1 MTKTR
6 IVTHNAGFHADD
18 VFGVAT
24 LMLLLG
30 EENVEVFRTR
40 DPQIIASGD
49 YVLDVGDVYDPE
61 HNRFDHHQRG
71 GAAIRENG
79 IPYAAFGLIW
89 KKFGADVAG
98 SAELAEIID
107 AELVQPIDAGDNGVN
122 LFDVVH
128 PSKTR
133 PVLIGSAIALFEPA
147 WGEEREYDSAFKEA
161 VAFAKQFLTNK
172 IRHTKANQLAAEIVK
187 KAYEQS
193 SRKDLVIVE
202 APHPISRALIT
213 NVLSDYPDTL
223 VFVRQHENGTWQAV
237 CVSERDNY
245 FSRRIGM
252 PESWAGKRDAVLV
265 EATGVADAIFAHN
278 GRFMAVAESKEG
290 ALQLAELTLTA
301 NR

>member
-1 MTKTR
+1 MTKIR

-40 DPQIIASGD
+40 DPEIIASGD
-49 YVLDVGDVYDPE
+49 YVLDVGDVYEPE
-61 HNRFDHHQRG
+61 RNRFDHHQRG

-98 SAELAEIID
+98 SAELAEIVD
-107 AELVQPIDAGDNGVN
+107 AELVQSIDAGDNGVN

-128 PSKTR
+128 PSKAR

-147 WGEEREYDSAFKEA
+147 WGEERDYDPAFVEA
-161 VAFAKQFLTNK
+161 VAFAKQFLIHK
-172 IRHTKANQLAAEIVK
+172 IRHTKANQLAADIVQ
-187 KAYEQS
+187 KAYEAAP
-193 SRKDLVIVE
+193 RKELIIVE
-202 APHPISRALIT
+202 APSPISRALIT

-223 VFVRQHENGTWQAV
+223 MFVRQHENGSWQAV

-245 FSRRIGM
+245 FSRRKAL
-252 PESWAGKRDAVLV
+252 PESWAGKRDEALV

-278 GRFMAVAESKEG
+278 GRFMAVAQSKEG
-290 ALQLAELTLTA
+290 ALKLAELALQA
-301 NR
+301 DN